1 MCKRIYAERVGFKF
15 EPSSRLLVTGGASA
29 NAVLCQILADVFN
42 LKVFTLTVPNSAAL
56 GGAILAQ
63 RCIEGAA
70 SIKPSSQLVAT
81 PRKANVYAELLP
93 RFRKC
98 LEQHGF
104 L

>member
-1 MCKRIYAERVGFKF
+1 MIKRIYAERVGFKF
-15 EPSSRLLVTGGASA
+15 EPTSRLLVTGGAST
-29 NAVLCQILADVFN
+29 NAALCQILADVFDLN
-42 LKVFTLTVPNSAAL
+42 VFSLTVANSAAL

-70 SIKPSSQLVAT
+70 SIKPRSQLVAT
-81 PRKANVYAELLP
+81 PQKANVYAELLP

-98 LEQHGF
+98 LQDNDF